1 MPRGFMR
8 RGVRDL
14 WRICR
19 ADKAALAGGLVVLVY
34 LVIAVIGPYVASAG
48 NVQNPA
54 GANLGPS
61 WQHPLGTDPL
71 GHDVLAGIVVGT
83 RPVILVGIL
92 AAGITVFVGVA
103 VGLVSGY
110 LGGAVDSAVMRVV
123 DVFLT
128 VPGLPLIIVI
138 AAVVHTTSPVVLAV
152 VLSVTAWSGLA
163 RAVRSQALSLREA
176 EFIEAARVQGLSVG
190 QIVTRQ
196 LLPNVGPYV
205 AIHFLL
211 DITGAIY
218 AEVGLFLL
226 GVAPITGTNWGTMIN
241 SAMSE
246 GALYSSSSI
255 LYLLSPMVA
264 IVVLQVAF
272 VFFARALDTLFN
284 PRLRPR

>member
-1 MPRGFMR
+1 MKRGF
-8 RGVRDL
+8 RDF

-19 ADKAALAGGLVVLVY
+19 ADKAAFAGGVIILVY
-34 LVIAVIGPYVASAG
+34 FVLAVIGPYVATAG
-48 NVQNPA
+48 TPQNA
-54 GANLGPS
+54 AESNLGPS
-61 WQHPLGTDPL
+61 WQHPLGTDPI
-71 GHDVLAGIVVGT
+71 GHDVLAGIIVGT
-83 RPVILVGIL
+83 RPVVFVGLL
-92 AAGITVFVGVA
+92 AATITVFVGVA
-103 VGLVSGY
+103 VGLLSGY
-110 LGGAVDSAVMRVV
+110 LGGLFDAAAMRVT

-128 VPGLPLIIVI
+128 IPGLPLIIVI
-138 AAVVHTTSPVVLAV
+138 AAIVHTTNPAFLALI
-152 VLSVTAWSGLA
+152 LSVTAWAGLA

-176 EFIEAARVQGLSVG
+176 EFIEAARVQGLSVP
-190 QIVTRQ
+190 QVVYRQ

-211 DITGAIY
+211 AITGAIY

-226 GVAPITGTNWGTMIN
+226 GVAPITGTNWGIMIN

-246 GALYSSSSI
+246 GALYSSNSV
-255 LYLLSPMVA
+255 LYLLSPMAA

>member
-1 MPRGFMR
+1 MR
-8 RGVRDL
+8 RGFRNL
-14 WRICR
+14 WRICW
-19 ADKAALAGGLVVLVY
+19 ADKVALAGGLIILLY
-34 LVIAVIGPYVASAG
+34 LVFAVIGPYIASVG

-54 GANLGPS
+54 DANLGPS
-61 WQHPLGTDPL
+61 WQHLLGTDPL
-71 GHDVLAGIVVGT
+71 GHDVLAGIIVGT
-83 RPVILVGIL
+83 RPVMLIGIL
-92 AAGITVFVGVA
+92 AASITVFIGVSIGLLSGYVG
-103 VGLVSGY
+103 GLVD
-110 LGGAVDSAVMRVV
+110 AAVMRVV

-138 AAVVHTTSPVVLAV
+138 AAIVHTTSPVVLAV
-152 VLSVTAWSGLA
+152 VLSVTAWAGLA

-176 EFIEAARVQGLSVG
+176 EFIEAARVQGLPLR
-190 QIVTRQ
+190 QMLARQ

-211 DITGAIY
+211 DVTGAIY
-218 AEVGLFLL
+218 AAVGLFLL
-226 GVAPITGTNWGTMIN
+226 GVAPITGTNWGVMIN

-246 GALYSSSSI
+246 GALYSSSSV

-264 IVVLQVAF
+264 IVILQVAF